1 MQIYGRYI
9 NRGVDNMQK
18 QADNHELLVYELKW
32 VLNVIYEVSDRI
44 RGRLTDQTKYEER
57 AINRVGRYLAI
68 DKRNRYNKQYI
79 IKLIEEVASSVIDR
93 NKNEHYDLFTD
104 LSEQDEE
111 TYEMIEYEPLD
122 EMTAS
127 DYRYSEV
134 EDEVIAKKTAALLAQ
149 DNRRMKI
156 IKAWLIGNTNTSDI
170 SRTLARSLG
179 GNVEGHRKF
188 IQRFEKECR
197 ERLSTAI

>member
-1 MQIYGRYI
+1 M
-9 NRGVDNMQK
+9 NK
-18 QADNHELLVYELKW
+18 QEENNELLVYELKW

-79 IKLIEEVASSVIDR
+79 IKLIEEVASSVIER

-104 LSEQDEE
+104 LAEQDEE
-111 TYEMIEYEPLD
+111 TYEMIEYEPID
-122 EMTAS
+122 EMKAS
-127 DYRYSEV
+127 DYRYSKV
-134 EDEVIAKKTAALLAQ
+134 EDEVIAKKTAAMLAQ